1 MMVAVSGYTWMP
13 PFASLFR
20 LAARASE
27 GRARVTLD
35 HNFGHVLRFPS
46 ERSKRIVILAR
57 NDPAGRRRHCPGA
70 SSRSCRARDRRG
82 APLESR
88 TECNVDP
95 RGLVL
100 HADNG
105 KPMRGSTMLATLQWL
120 GVVPSFSR
128 PHVSDDNPYSE
139 ALFRTLKHTPA
150 HPHLPFAD
158 TVSAQQWVVRF
169 VNWYNG
175 EHRHSAIRYVTPDE
189 RHWGR
194 EHDILP
200 RRHRLYQRA
209 RNAHPERW
217 TGSTRNWA
225 PVGAVL
231 LNPPHG
237 IC

>member
-1 MMVAVSGYTWMP
+1 MPTTVRGLHLFLYLMMDVWS
-13 PFASLFR
+13 R
-20 LAARASE
+20 
-27 GRARVTLD
+27 
-35 HNFGHVLRFPS
+35 
-46 ERSKRIVILAR
+46 RIVGWQIAQEQSGEAAAQLILRA
-57 NDPAGRRRHCPGA
+57 
-70 SSRSCRARDRRG
+70 CRDG
-82 APLESR
+82 
-88 TECNVDP
+88 NVDP
-95 RGLVL
+95 RGLLL

-150 HPHLPFAD
+150 YPHLPFAD

-194 EHDILP
+194 EHDILA

-231 LNPPHG
+231 LNPPHAT
-237 IC
+237 C